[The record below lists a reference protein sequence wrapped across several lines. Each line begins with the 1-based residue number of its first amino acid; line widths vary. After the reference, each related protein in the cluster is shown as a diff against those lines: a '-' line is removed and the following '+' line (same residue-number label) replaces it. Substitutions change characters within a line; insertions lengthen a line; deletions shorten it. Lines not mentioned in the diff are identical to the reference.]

1 MRFLGTSKLTC
12 FVLNGRYV
20 PVITIPHITSLI
32 IIHRLGACLMHIACS
47 SWTAKHFAV
56 SSLGRSVVDQCPFAL
71 QISIRVSGV
80 LSYLFCNKTL
90 IDCGYIDMASP
101 ID

>member
-1 MRFLGTSKLTC
+1 
-12 FVLNGRYV
+12 
-20 PVITIPHITSLI
+20 
-32 IIHRLGACLMHIACS
+32 MHIACS

-80 LSYLFCNKTL
+80 LSFFFCNKTL